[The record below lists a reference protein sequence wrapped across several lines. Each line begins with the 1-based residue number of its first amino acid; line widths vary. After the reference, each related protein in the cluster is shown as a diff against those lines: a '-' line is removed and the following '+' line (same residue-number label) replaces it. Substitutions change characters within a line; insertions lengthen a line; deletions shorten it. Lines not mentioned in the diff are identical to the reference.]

1 MNTRKEDGDLG
12 FNVKK
17 HMNNQMEPTILY
29 EDKDIAAVNK
39 PSGLVVHGDG
49 KSTEPT
55 LTDWVIK
62 KFPGIKDVGEPMEVS
77 EDEFI
82 DRPGIVHR
90 LDKDTS
96 GVMLIAKT
104 EEGFQT
110 LKSQFQN
117 REIKKIYHAFVHGVP
132 KHPRGLIDK
141 PIGRSQHDVR
151 LWSAER
157 GARGQ
162 KREAVTRY
170 VVKESGHGIAFVQVM
185 PETGRTHQIRVHFKV
200 IRHPLVGDSLYAPT
214 MPKALSFTRTAL
226 HARSI
231 EFTNCEGKVVRIE
244 APYPLDFEHGL
255 NLLRN

>member
-1 MNTRKEDGDLG
+1 
-12 FNVKK
+12 
-17 HMNNQMEPTILY
+17 MEPTILY
-29 EDKDIAAVNK
+29 EDEDIAAINK
-39 PSGLVVHGDG
+39 PSGLLVHGDG
-49 KSTEPT
+49 KSNESTVA
-55 LTDWVIK
+55 DWVVK
-62 KFPGIKDVGEPMEVS
+62 KFPDIKNVGEPMEIG

-104 EEGFQT
+104 DQGFQT

-132 KHPRGLIDK
+132 KESRGMIDK
-141 PIGRSQHDVR
+141 AIGRSQHDVR

-157 GARGQ
+157 GARGA

-170 VVKESGHGIAFVQVM
+170 VVKESGHGIAFVQAM

-214 MPKALSFTRTAL
+214 MPQALNFTRTAL

-231 EFTNCEGKVVRIE
+231 EFVNCEGRAVRVE
-244 APYPLDFEHGL
+244 APYPEDFEEAL
-255 NLLRN
+255 KLLRN